1 LSRPVTIASNAWDA
15 KEIILAEN
23 LGDWRRSHRCA
34 DLRSEDEGEQVLL
47 MGWVHR
53 RRDHGGLVFFDL
65 RDRSGICQV
74 VVDSEDAAMLERI
87 KGIRSEYVLGVKGRV
102 RPRPEGMRN
111 AELASGDVEVLTQ
124 ELRVLNASLTPPF
137 PLDSAK
143 QDEASD
149 DLRLK
154 YRYLDLRREEM
165 QRRMRFRHD
174 VILAVREFLS
184 GQGFLE
190 IETPLLIRSTPEGA
204 RDYVV
209 PSRLYPGRFYALP
222 QSPQLYKQLLMVA
235 GYEKYFQIAR
245 CLRDEDL
252 RGDRQPEHTQI
263 DLEMS
268 FVGEDEIFDVIE
280 RMLAHV
286 FASVMDRQLP
296 LPFMRLTYQEAM
308 ERFGTDKP
316 DLRYDLELVDLS
328 EVATGGTFQAFHAV
342 VAGGGRVKGMRV
354 PGGARFS
361 RREID
366 ELEAL
371 AKHFHAKGLAWL
383 KLADGSLAGG
393 VSKFFSGAPGE
404 ALKTA
409 AALEDGD
416 LLLMVADG
424 AKVAATALGALRS
437 RLGESMGLIR
447 EDEFRFLWVHR
458 FPLFEKN
465 EETGGWQAMHHLFS
479 MPCEEDLPLLE
490 TDPGRVHGQLYDLV
504 CNGVELASGSIR
516 IHRRDIQ
523 ERVMAVVGIDKAE
536 AERRFGFLLG
546 AFDHGAPPHG
556 GIAPGIDRILMVLDG
571 GTSIRDYIAF
581 PKTLKGMSLMV
592 DSPALLGEEQLREL
606 HLAVRDEQG
615 T

>member
-1 LSRPVTIASNAWDA
+1 
-15 KEIILAEN
+15 
-23 LGDWRRSHRCA
+23 
-34 DLRSEDEGEQVLL
+34 
-47 MGWVHR
+47 
-53 RRDHGGLVFFDL
+53 
-65 RDRSGICQV
+65 
-74 VVDSEDAAMLERI
+74 
-87 KGIRSEYVLGVKGRV
+87 
-102 RPRPEGMRN
+102 MRN
-111 AELASGDVEVLTQ
+111 ADLSSGDIEVLT
-124 ELRVLNASLTPPF
+124 EDLRVLNESLTPPF
-137 PLDSAK
+137 PLDSVK

-174 VILAVREFLS
+174 VILAVRRFLS
-184 GQGFLE
+184 GDGFLE
-190 IETPLLIRSTPEGA
+190 IETPMLIRSTPEGA

-235 GYEKYFQIAR
+235 GYERYFQIAR

-280 RMLAHV
+280 RLLGAV
-286 FASVMDRQLP
+286 FDEVMGRELP
-296 LPFMRLTYQEAM
+296 LPFPRMTYQEAM
-308 ERFGTDKP
+308 DRYGTDKP
-316 DLRYDLELVDLS
+316 DLRFDLELVELS
-328 EVATGGTFQAFHAV
+328 EAATAGDFKAFRAV
-342 VAGGGRVKGMRV
+342 VDGGGRVKGLRV

-371 AKHFHAKGLAWL
+371 AKHFHAKGLAWV
-383 KLADGSLAGG
+383 KAEGGALAGG
-393 VSKFFSGAPGE
+393 VSKFFPGAAG
-404 ALKTA
+404 AGLRA
-409 AALEDGD
+409 AASLEDGD

-424 AKVAATALGALRS
+424 AKVASTALGALRS
-437 RLGESMGLIR
+437 RLGETLGLIR
-447 EDEFRFLWVHR
+447 KDEFRFLWVHR
-458 FPLFEKN
+458 FPLFERD
-465 EETGGWQAMHHLFS
+465 EESGDWQAMHHLFT
-479 MPCEEDLPLLE
+479 MPVEEDLPLLE
-490 TDPGRVHGQLYDLV
+490 TDPGQVMGQLYDLV

-546 AFDHGAPPHG
+546 AFDYGAPPHG

-581 PKTLKGMSLMV
+581 PKTLKALSLMV
-592 DSPALLGEEQLREL
+592 DSPAPLGEEQLREL
-606 HLAVRDEQG
+606 HLSVREAEDG
-615 T
+615 S